1 MKSTKDNRPAVKFSD
16 IVKELHSYANSE
28 QAIDDFASELLKIA
42 NLPEEFDLSQHYFED
57 NEARKY
63 FRKKTNLKNII
74 LSGINKRTTNFNSL
88 RKDFVES
95 YQDYFEKYITTG
107 NPFVN
112 TLRMLLDFNLYYD
125 IKKKKFFIYEGRLDY
140 SIGSFGFQSKKDFS
154 GTYVARIDTIF
165 PVSFSGK
172 TQNSNLLFVRSLSG
186 LDDLPSSI
194 TCESDLLLLKYI
206 SGVIDIKEFCTEF
219 LKDINL
225 YVENTVDTYLDLSKE
240 NCKNYIL
247 SNYPASIFTEDEIIK
262 YIDNQLFDS
271 ETYNY
276 ISGLFE
282 NREDNEYFCSFLEK
296 YLNPSVIDGAKILS
310 LIASEPHFEFEKL
323 PGLKSKD
330 KKELI
335 LKLMKK
341 SSGKVPVVL
350 LDYFDKDDLYQL
362 FKNTIIYQLNK
373 MINSKKITNKNFN
386 YFFIGRRVVSFDGN
400 IPNIVLNRE
409 QVVELKREIIP
420 LLEQVQD
427 KLFLKTEANGIYPV
441 EGSKSTEE
449 NFFKLLYSYQYKTT
463 LYYKLCHLLDWYPE
477 KFRILSELGGTNND
491 CFGKL
496 CYLNQLKKKYG
507 LDVKYTFFIHE
518 DSLIKS
524 DKDLF
529 DIIGGD
535 FDDVQVLFEGNSS
548 KTDLKDIDL
557 KKSYGKMEEIAS
569 ISLSY

>member
-1 MKSTKDNRPAVKFSD
+1 MKSTKDNRPAVNFSD

-42 NLPEEFDLSQHYFED
+42 NLPEEFELSQYFFED
-57 NEARKY
+57 NEAGKY
-63 FRKKTNLKNII
+63 LRKKTNLKKII
-74 LSGINKRTTNFNSL
+74 LSGINKNTTNFNNL

-95 YQDYFEKYITTG
+95 YQDYFEKFITTG

-112 TLRMLLDFNLYYD
+112 TLRMLIDFNLYYD
-125 IKKKKFFIYEGRLDY
+125 IKKKKFVIYEGRLDY
-140 SIGSFGFQSKKDFS
+140 SIGSFGFQSNKDFS
-154 GTYVARIDTIF
+154 GTYVGRIDTIF
-165 PVSFSGK
+165 PVSFFEK

-186 LDDLPSSI
+186 LDDFPSSI

-206 SGVIDIKEFCTEF
+206 SGIIDIKEFSTEF

-225 YVENTVDTYLDLSKE
+225 CVKNVVDIYLDLSKE
-240 NCKNYIL
+240 NCKDYIL
-247 SNYPASIFTEDEIIK
+247 SNYPASIFTEDEIIQ
-262 YIDNQLFDS
+262 YIGNQLFDS
-271 ETYNY
+271 EKYNY
-276 ISGLFE
+276 ISGIFE

-296 YLNPSVIDGAKILS
+296 YLNPSVIDRAKILS

-362 FKNTIIYQLNK
+362 FKNTLIYQLNK
-373 MINSKKITNKNFN
+373 MINSKKITNKKLN
-386 YFFIGRRVVSFDGN
+386 YFLIGKRIVSFDGN
-400 IPNIVLNRE
+400 IPDIVLNRE

-420 LLEQVQD
+420 LLKQVQD
-427 KLFLKTEANGIYPV
+427 KLFLKIESNGIYPI
-441 EGSKSTEE
+441 EGPKSTEE

-463 LYYKLCHLLDWYPE
+463 LYYNLCHLLNWYP
-477 KFRILSELGGTNND
+477 KKIRILSELGSKNND

-496 CYLNQLKKKYG
+496 CYLNQLKKKYD
-507 LDVKYTFFIHE
+507 LDIEYTFFIHE

-529 DIIGGD
+529 DIIGDD
-535 FDDVQVLFEGNSS
+535 FDDVEVFFEKSLN
-548 KTDLKDIDL
+548 KTDLEDIERR
-557 KKSYGKMEEIAS
+557 KSYGKFEEIAPV
-569 ISLSY
+569 SLSY